1 MLESLTHYLVDWPTQ
16 RISAGN
22 PFQETNKII
31 LFPLHVR
38 NNHWWGA
45 VIDYRRESRG
55 ILLFDPLQ
63 GAKSKYYAKCET
75 QLRNLLGEL
84 MQIKRI
90 TNSRQ
95 PDVSTY
101 GTAVPCFLCAI

>member
-1 MLESLTHYLVDWPTQ
+1 M
-16 RISAGN
+16 
-22 PFQETNKII
+22 F

-38 NNHWWGA
+38 NNHWCGA

-63 GAKSKYYAKCET
+63 VAKSKYYAKCET
-75 QLRNLLGEL
+75 QLRNLLGEICEL

-95 PDVSTY
+95 PDVSSC
-101 GTAVPCFLCAI
+101 GTAVLVFF